1 MEIKMVI
8 AGFGGQGVLIAGQLI
23 AETGLNKGKN
33 VSWMPAYGPEMRGG
47 AANCSVI
54 VADEQIGA
62 PIVETPDVLVAMN
75 QPSLDTF
82 SKSVAPGGH
91 IVYNSDL
98 VKQVPNR
105 DDVTLIGISCNGIA
119 NSVESPKAV
128 NMPIL
133 GAILEIT
140 KFFSM
145 EDMKKT
151 MEDKFGQK
159 RAHLIASNLQ
169 AMELGRIAALEAS

>member
-1 MEIKMVI
+1 MESKMVI

-23 AETGLNKGKN
+23 AETGMNKGKN

-54 VADEQIGA
+54 VSDDEIGA
-62 PIVETPDVLVAMN
+62 PVVETPDVLIAMN
-75 QPSLDTF
+75 QPSLETF
-82 SKSVAPGGH
+82 GKTVAPGGY

-98 VKQVPNR
+98 IKNPPTR
-105 DDVTLIGISCNGIA
+105 EDVTVIGIGCNSIA
-119 NSVESPKAV
+119 ASVESPKAV

-140 KFFSM
+140 KSFTM
-145 EDMKKT
+145 DDLKQT
-151 MEDKFGQK
+151 MENKFGTK
-159 RAHLIASNLQ
+159 RAHLIESNLK
-169 AMELGRIAALEAS
+169 AVELGRHAVSA

>member
-1 MEIKMVI
+1 MEFKMVI

-54 VADEQIGA
+54 VSDEEIGA
-62 PIVETPDVLVAMN
+62 PVVESPDVLVAMN

-82 SKSVAPGGH
+82 GKNVPAGGC
-91 IVYNSDL
+91 IIYNSDL
-98 VKQVPNR
+98 IKNAPTR
-105 DDVTLIGISCNGIA
+105 DDVTLVAVSCNGIA

-133 GAILEIT
+133 GAVLEMT
-140 KFFSM
+140 KLYTM
-145 EDMKKT
+145 DDMKQT
-151 MEDKFGQK
+151 MEQKFGAK
-159 RAHLIASNLQ
+159 RAHLIESNLK
-169 AMELGRIAALEAS
+169 AMELGRQAAIA